1 LSYGPINPRTESA
14 PPRVVHVVESLD
26 YSSVE
31 VWLLRMLGYAV
42 DTNIAVDWTFY
53 CTLGAGALDERA
65 RALGANVVYAP
76 GLIGAKLDFM
86 QTMRAQLRE
95 GRYDV
100 LHAHHD
106 LVSAIYL
113 LAALSLPIKRRIV
126 HVHNADESVLT
137 PSLVKQAIYRPFLRR
152 VCLTL
157 ADQIA
162 ANSNHSLDIF
172 LAGRK
177 RRPGKDVVHYLGI
190 DPSTLVSPAPDRAA
204 LRRSLGFAED
214 ALIVLFAGRMVPEKN
229 PVFAVDVIAEMHRL
243 DPRVV
248 GMFAGSGSLESDVRT
263 RAAALGMDAWIKC
276 LGWRDDTAQLMTG
289 SDWFILP
296 HPEHP
301 PEGFGVAVVEAQL
314 AGLRL
319 LLSLGV
325 ADDPLLSTASVRRLS
340 LRQSPTEWAAAA
352 LQLGAAPAPSRVAAL
367 SAFQRSPM
375 AMEHALYDLLRLH
388 GP

>member
-1 LSYGPINPRTESA
+1 
-14 PPRVVHVVESLD
+14 
-26 YSSVE
+26 
-31 VWLLRMLGYAV
+31 
-42 DTNIAVDWTFY
+42 
-53 CTLGAGALDERA
+53 
-65 RALGANVVYAP
+65 
-76 GLIGAKLDFM
+76 
-86 QTMRAQLRE
+86 
-95 GRYDV
+95 
-100 LHAHHD
+100 
-106 LVSAIYL
+106 
-113 LAALSLPIKRRIV
+113 
-126 HVHNADESVLT
+126 
-137 PSLVKQAIYRPFLRR
+137 
-152 VCLTL
+152 
-157 ADQIA
+157 
-162 ANSNHSLDIF
+162 
-172 LAGRK
+172 
-177 RRPGKDVVHYLGI
+177 
-190 DPSTLVSPAPDRAA
+190 
-204 LRRSLGFAED
+204 
-214 ALIVLFAGRMVPEKN
+214 
-229 PVFAVDVIAEMHRL
+229 
-243 DPRVV
+243 
-248 GMFAGSGSLESDVRT
+248 
-263 RAAALGMDAWIKC
+263 MDAWIKC